1 MCAGELHAPICPS
14 NQAVWRY
21 VNGNFCLLLFEEST
35 LLSGKT
41 EREREMKEEG
51 NKMMGIA
58 KCGVDVVRIS

>member
-21 VNGNFCLLLFEEST
+21 VNGNFCLLLFEKST

-41 EREREMKEEG
+41 EREREMKEKR
-51 NKMMGIA
+51 NRMMAIEE
-58 KCGVDVVRIS
+58 CGVDVVRIS